1 MHVAVNSAN
10 AQNVRP
16 AKGYREIHCVSTKRN
31 FVARDLHVLREPWT
45 QMAKA
50 AVEGIELA
58 AR

>member
-1 MHVAVNSAN
+1 M
-10 AQNVRP
+10 
-16 AKGYREIHCVSTKRN
+16 STKRD